1 MTALPNGSGALRHIL
16 EQACAETKC
25 PAGTLTVLAVQND
38 PFRVDTSARHRDG
51 QWLAINADRLGLGER
66 RIHLRGLHYMLVS
79 GVVAKPNGEP
89 YRNNEED
96 WIWLINHA
104 SKAARWLGYVPFDQV
119 IDARNTAPVIREHK
133 RCDPAAHI
141 SVGIEVTVP
150 DAHEINPSVW
160 ATGIEPVQPFHLVF
174 YGEKTSLED
183 VLGPIAERVG
193 ADLYLPAGE
202 LTDSQLHQMAKIGAG
217 DGRPM
222 VVLCFC
228 DCDPS
233 GWQMPISI
241 GRKLQAFKAFQF
253 PDLTFQVRRVAL
265 MPEHVRLY
273 GLPSTPLK
281 ETERRGDKWKAAM
294 SVEQTEID
302 ALAALRPELLQQ
314 LAEQALVPFFDYTL
328 FRRCVQA
335 RRDWEDACQA
345 AIDAQTDQD
354 QLDRLR
360 TEAEQTLATLQ
371 AEVDRLNRELSIDP
385 TGYELPAPSIPEPEI
400 TAEPD
405 GLPLVEFGLAMGG
418 AVAPADRVEGLRRGG
433 RGRAMNARDIARYVL
448 ELTPIAHGATPAAPC
463 RCGDTVFYRL
473 QVDGPWL
480 CRNCRPPG
488 AAGWRTVR
496 CVHEPRCDPPEHQ
509 RSAVVRW
516 FVAPEIGR

>member
-133 RCDPAAHI
+133 RCDPAAQA
-141 SVGIEVTVP
+141 SRSESRSPCPTP
-150 DAHEINPSVW
+150 M
-160 ATGIEPVQPFHLVF
+160 
-174 YGEKTSLED
+174 TSRRQCGRRGSSRCNRFGSCSMARKRALRTCSARS
-183 VLGPIAERVG
+183 PQRVG

-314 LAEQALVPFFDYTL
+314 LAEQALVPFFDRTL

-400 TAEPD
+400 TVEPD
-405 GLPLVEFGLAMGG
+405 GLPLVDSAW
-418 AVAPADRVEGLRRGG
+418 PWADQSRRL
-433 RGRAMNARDIARYVL
+433 IASKAY
-448 ELTPIAHGATPAAPC
+448 
-463 RCGDTVFYRL
+463 D
-473 QVDGPWL
+473 
-480 CRNCRPPG
+480 G
-488 AAGWRTVR
+488 AAEG
-496 CVHEPRCDPPEHQ
+496 
-509 RSAVVRW
+509 
-516 FVAPEIGR
+516 AP